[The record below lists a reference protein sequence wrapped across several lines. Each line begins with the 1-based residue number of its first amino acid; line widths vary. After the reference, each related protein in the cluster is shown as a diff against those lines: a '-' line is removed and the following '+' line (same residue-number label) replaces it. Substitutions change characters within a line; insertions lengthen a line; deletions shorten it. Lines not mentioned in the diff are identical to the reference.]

1 MYNALQYT
9 YSSTQLRHF
18 ALVSNHPHCKVLGL
32 LTAGGGVQELYR
44 ECQRAVPHNITVLSF
59 NPHSTMAH
67 THTTRNR
74 DFC

>member
-1 MYNALQYT
+1 MPYNIYT
-9 YSSTQLRHF
+9 VLLRHL
-18 ALVSNHPHCKVLGL
+18 ALVSNHPHCKALGL
-32 LTAGGGVQELYR
+32 LTADGGVQELRR
-44 ECQRAVPHNITVLSF
+44 ESQRAVPHDITVLSF

>member
-1 MYNALQYT
+1 MPYNIHTDL
-9 YSSTQLRHF
+9 LRHL
-18 ALVSNHPHCKVLGL
+18 ALVSNHPHCEALGL
-32 LTAGGGVQELYR
+32 LTAGGGVQELCR
-44 ECQRAVPHNITVLSF
+44 ECQRAVPHDITVLSF